1 MYNRTA
7 MSVEEEQMEP
17 RALPRFSLLDA
28 RLTAAR
34 IDDVVDRVVAL
45 AQGNGKHYVC
55 VFAADSLLKCRD
67 NPELAEIANASDMT
81 LCDGMP
87 LVWVGRKI
95 AKLDMNRCYGPDV
108 MIKTIERG
116 CAKGLRHFFY
126 GCDCNETFDKL
137 KTNLVSKFP
146 DVIIAGNYVPPFREL
161 SPNEKSE
168 IVRLINDSKADCVWV
183 GIGTPR
189 QDFWIREF
197 RPLVDAP
204 VMLSVGAAFNFHAG
218 TVRQAPRW
226 MMRCGLEWLFRLMA
240 EPRRLW
246 RRYLIGNPR
255 FLWLIAKQA
264 VTKRPAPLG
273 KVYDL

>member
-137 KTNLVSKFP
+137 KTNLVSKQ
-146 DVIIAGNYVPPFREL
+146 
-161 SPNEKSE
+161 
-168 IVRLINDSKADCVWV
+168 
-183 GIGTPR
+183 IGR
-189 QDFWIREF
+189 AH
-197 RPLVDAP
+197 V
-204 VMLSVGAAFNFHAG
+204 
-218 TVRQAPRW
+218 
-226 MMRCGLEWLFRLMA
+226 
-240 EPRRLW
+240 
-246 RRYLIGNPR
+246 
-255 FLWLIAKQA
+255 
-264 VTKRPAPLG
+264 
-273 KVYDL
+273 

>member
-1 MYNRTA
+1 

-116 CAKGLRHFFY
+116 CSKGLRHFFY